1 MNKQGRILIVDDLP
15 HWREQLVEILQ
26 NTGFVAD
33 AVLNG
38 SQALERLR
46 NSLYHVVILDVRL
59 DDNDHG
65 NTDGINLLS
74 ELDELGISEATKVLM
89 LSAYG
94 TKEQMRRAFA
104 KHKVVDFLPK
114 NGFTRQIFLENV
126 QQVFAREVNINLEL
140 GIHWQQISGADQV
153 VTGLEVGGVAVEPGT
168 PLQNQMVEE
177 LEDLLR
183 RLFYQAKSILVR
195 PLTPGHSGTGV
206 VRVKPFYTT
215 GGGGYEVVVKFG
227 EFNKV
232 KQEYDNFKKYVQPFL
247 GGGRNT
253 MILDMRRTY
262 HLGGIIYSLLGTI
275 NDQLTDF
282 GDFYHHAD
290 LSQVKEALDRLFRD
304 TCGVWYANRGQL
316 DALDL
321 TEDYQ
326 KLLGYRAE
334 KLERTVS
341 EELTSVQGTEE
352 LTFKS
357 LGSKRSFTNPLRVT
371 AGYSFVYSTYCCITH
386 GDFNQCNL
394 LVDST
399 GHVWMIDFQGT
410 GQSHILRDVATLD
423 ATIRFQLLTA
433 EEATLKERLK
443 MEEALCKIERFSQL
457 ETLATLFTT
466 KNTFLAKTY
475 AAVVHLR
482 MGARRLLELNIDD
495 DMGQY
500 YTALLYTAMNTIRFS
515 SLQPVQREHALLC
528 ASLLADRLGLNTPG
542 SSASHVKGN
551 GSGRA

>member
-1 MNKQGRILIVDDLP
+1 
-15 HWREQLVEILQ
+15 
-26 NTGFVAD
+26 
-33 AVLNG
+33 
-38 SQALERLR
+38 
-46 NSLYHVVILDVRL
+46 
-59 DDNDHG
+59 
-65 NTDGINLLS
+65 
-74 ELDELGISEATKVLM
+74 
-89 LSAYG
+89 
-94 TKEQMRRAFA
+94 
-104 KHKVVDFLPK
+104 
-114 NGFTRQIFLENV
+114 
-126 QQVFAREVNINLEL
+126 
-140 GIHWQQISGADQV
+140 
-153 VTGLEVGGVAVEPGT
+153 
-168 PLQNQMVEE
+168 
-177 LEDLLR
+177 
-183 RLFYQAKSILVR
+183 
-195 PLTPGHSGTGV
+195 V

-316 DALDL
+316 EALDL
-321 TEDYQ
+321 TADYQ
-326 KLLGYRAE
+326 RLFSYTAE
-334 KLERTVS
+334 GLEQVVS
-341 EELTSVQGTEE
+341 KELTSVQGTER

-357 LGSKRSFTNPLRVT
+357 LRSKRSFTNPLRVT
-371 AGYSFVYSTYCCITH
+371 AERSLVHSTYCCITH
-386 GDFNQCNL
+386 GDFNQRNL

-410 GQSHILRDVATLD
+410 GQSHILRDVAILD
-423 ATIRFQLLTA
+423 STIRFQLLTA
-433 EEATLKERLK
+433 EEATLNERLK
-443 MEEALCKIERFSQL
+443 MEGALCKIERFSQL
-457 ETLATLFTT
+457 ETLVTLFTT
-466 KNTFLAKTY
+466 TNLALAKTY
-475 AAVVHLR
+475 DTIAHLR
-482 MGARRLLELNIDD
+482 TWARRLLELNPDD
-495 DMGQY
+495 DMNQY
-500 YTALLYTAMNTIRFS
+500 YVALLYTAMNTIRFS

-542 SSASHVKGN
+542 SSASHVKGD